1 MNSASLDIRKKE
13 RTKII
18 RTTVEIIVFVIV
30 AFLVYQAFYMQKK
43 YKPYVDAPVSSDDKG
58 FIAISYFGVEKFDA
72 ESKSLITDDR
82 LDQHIKA
89 LKDSGYVTITQ
100 DDIIAY
106 FKGEKQ
112 LPEKALFLIFEDG
125 RRDSAVFAQNILEK
139 NNFRAT
145 MLSYADR
152 VELFNTKFLNTND
165 LKLLN
170 KSSFW
175 ELGTNGYRLEYIN
188 VFDRYKNYF
197 GRLNSYEFVAITKY
211 LVRDYNHYLMDFIRD
226 AEGIPLESLAEMKN
240 RIAFDYMNMN
250 NVYREKIGFLP
261 QLYILMHSN
270 TGQFGTHRLASN
282 ENEKWITDLF
292 AINFNREGDSHND
305 RNASIF
311 DLTRI
316 QPQANW
322 YTNHLLMRIWDDTGD
337 DVAFISGDLKKK
349 AKWDTIT
356 GQSEFAENKIIL
368 TSPPSDRGLMKL
380 NESSMIDFDV
390 SMKLEGNVAGSQGIY
405 LRADEALANYIY
417 VGLEKNKLVITSNE
431 NGAGEQEN
439 LNVDLFE
446 FDGGSDFSVEE
457 DKQQSLEAHADAVLK
472 YSDDYLMIEDAKSD
486 KKQLGKEIPPTIAE
500 GADPYVPT
508 IDLLDRDH
516 RDLRIILSGNQLTVY
531 VDNKIAAENVPVNI
545 SQPGN
550 LILESAPIR
559 DKFSQRNLA
568 DDVYDAVFTNMLVKW
583 IGDSTIKPIVIY
595 DNRLSS
601 LEELNLVFRNIIR
614 SVINFF
620 IYNF

>member
-13 RTKII
+13 RNKKI
-18 RTTVEIIVFVIV
+18 RTTIEIIFFAAV
-30 AFLVYQAFYMQKK
+30 AFLVYRAFYMQKT
-43 YKPYVDAPVSSDDKG
+43 YQPYTDVPVSADDKG

-72 ESKSLITDDR
+72 ESKSLINADR

-112 LPEKALFLIFEDG
+112 LPEKALFLFFEDG
-125 RRDSAVFAQNILEK
+125 RKDSAVFAQSILEK
-139 NNFRAT
+139 YNYKAT
-145 MLSYADR
+145 ILSYADR
-152 VELFNTKFLNTND
+152 IELFNTKFLSAND
-165 LKLLN
+165 LKLLGN
-170 KSSFW
+170 SSFW

-197 GRLNSYEFVAITKY
+197 GRLNSYEFVAISKY

-261 QLYILMHSN
+261 KLYILMHSN

-305 RNASIF
+305 RKASIY

-322 YTNHLLMRIWDDTGD
+322 YTNHLLMRIRDDTGD
-337 DVAFISGDLKKK
+337 DVAFISGDPEKK
-349 AKWDTIT
+349 AKWNTLS
-356 GQSEFAENKIIL
+356 GESEFAENKIIL

-380 NESSMIDFDV
+380 NDSSMIDFDV
-390 SMKLEGNVAGSQGIY
+390 SMRLEGNVAGSQGIY
-405 LRADEALANYIY
+405 LRADEDLANYIY
-417 VGLEKNKLVITSNE
+417 IGLEKNKLVITSNE
-431 NGAGEQEN
+431 NGAGEKED
-439 LNVDLFE
+439 LKVDLFE
-446 FDGGSDFSVEE
+446 LDGGSDTSVEE
-457 DKQQSLEAHADAVLK
+457 DKLQSLKAHADAVLK
-472 YSDDYLMIEDAKSD
+472 YSDDYLMIQDAKSE
-486 KKQLGKEIPPTIAE
+486 KEQLGKESPATIAE
-500 GADPYVPT
+500 GAEPYVPT

-516 RDLRIILSGNQLTVY
+516 RDLRIVLSGNKLTVY
-531 VDNKIAAENVPVNI
+531 VDDKIAAENVPVNI

-550 LILESAPIR
+550 LVLESAPVR

-568 DDVYDAVFTNMLVKW
+568 DDVYDAVFTDMLVKW
-583 IGDSTIKPIVIY
+583 IGDSNIKPITIY
-595 DNRLSS
+595 DNRLSN
-601 LEELNLVFRNIIR
+601 LEELNLVIRNIFR
-614 SVINFF
+614 SVVNFF